1 MCDSSENKLK
11 PKYLKCCV
19 TAVMIS
25 ISLSTYA
32 QSTEQSLSLPVITV
46 YAAQEQKVPESITTI
61 DHDNLIRMG
70 ITDMA
75 SIVKYQ
81 PLVSAPKAVNGS
93 GNAWDG
99 AGTSGYNI
107 RGIEGNRVGLDVD
120 GVELASATPEPDS
133 LKGNSFSSGR
143 DFIDPELFN
152 QVVIRSGTADSK
164 SEGIGGRVEFKTK
177 TPEDYLKKGQHL
189 AGEVKGGYSSADDA
203 WFSSITTAVGSDRFK
218 GLVVYSHR
226 DGHATQSEG
235 KLRPNPVD
243 WSSDAI
249 LAKLLWNINERHS
262 LGTTFDFY
270 KKDTHRYISTDL
282 LSSLYPRGASQEVD
296 GQRIRYSLDDLY
308 TPENLS
314 LFDQLKSTIYY
325 QATKNNNKTYMFYA
339 GKTGQG
345 YRTILNDYTEDNL
358 GLNLNAQKALNIHR
372 LEYGLTLNQIN
383 SNRPWQQYNP
393 DGSVTTQNR
402 MVKSTTNKYAFY
414 ISDAMTWSVFGKP
427 FGVTPGLRYQF
438 EAFKPENTSEVLMS
452 TAKQMQV
459 SSKDNHYLAPSIAIS
474 YQLSPNYY
482 SYLKYNRGNRIPT
495 AAEMSGSFD
504 PGRGYSIIGNS
515 QLKKEESDAF
525 EVGLKT
531 TPLEGI
537 KLDLTGFYTQYHNF
551 IDYKQLSTAISGDT
565 MMTYQLQNIASA
577 NIWGGEVSAHI
588 DLSKFISSSE
598 GFSLSLVAGTTKGSA
613 KNSNGQ
619 KTGINSIQPKKASLT
634 LGYDDPKQQYGLGFT
649 STAVASKRA
658 SQDASIVSSGTT
670 YPRVAGYVVHDL
682 SAYWKPT
689 SFITVNLSLNN
700 IFDKKY
706 WDYAT
711 VGTLTSA
718 NLIDR
723 ATLPGRNVVASLA
736 FKF

>member
-11 PKYLKCCV
+11 LKYLNCCV

-46 YAAQEQKVPESITTI
+46 YAAQQQKVPESITTI

-75 SIVKYQ
+75 SIVKYR

-93 GNAWDG
+93 GNAWGG

-107 RGIEGNRVGLDVD
+107 RGVEGNRVGLDVD

-143 DFIDPELFN
+143 DF
-152 QVVIRSGTADSK
+152 
-164 SEGIGGRVEFKTK
+164 
-177 TPEDYLKKGQHL
+177 
-189 AGEVKGGYSSADDA
+189 GEVKGGYSSADDA

-226 DGHATQSEG
+226 DGHATQSES

-262 LGTTFDFY
+262 LGTMFDFY

-438 EAFKPENTSEVLMS
+438 EAFKPENTSEVLTS

-525 EVGLKT
+525 ELGLKT

>member
-11 PKYLKCCV
+11 PKYLNCCV

-107 RGIEGNRVGLDVD
+107 RGVEGNRVGLDVD

-143 DFIDPELFN
+143 DF
-152 QVVIRSGTADSK
+152 
-164 SEGIGGRVEFKTK
+164 
-177 TPEDYLKKGQHL
+177 
-189 AGEVKGGYSSADDA
+189 GEVKGGYSSADDA

-226 DGHATQSEG
+226 DGHATQSES

-438 EAFKPENTSEVLMS
+438 EAFKPENTSEVLTS

-525 EVGLKT
+525 ELGLKT